1 MTRGHYIGCPFGR
14 VWDTR
19 GPGASFEPEST
30 PPEERARAARTI
42 DDARTYHG
50 RESGSARALP
60 ARFPFPGER
69 AGLMNTRREA
79 A

>member
-1 MTRGHYIGCPFGR
+1 MGCPFGR

-50 RESGSARALP
+50 RESGSACALP
-60 ARFPFPGER
+60 GSPFPRER
-69 AGLMNTRREA
+69 AGLITRREA
-79 A
+79 V